1 MRRLPAH
8 VHDVRS
14 GSLSKI
20 VARPHYAGSGGNE
33 VSQMKAAGLTMSY
46 LELLKLAL
54 PETIV
59 VITALAVLSIGLGT
73 GRVKLT
79 ATVSTAKPAQS
90 ANDTST
96 ATGICSAVAAFGLAV
111 AIGTVLMLPRNA
123 TLFSGMLLITPLTS
137 LFKIICIALAFFT
150 VLLTTSEKSLRH
162 PGEYLALVLFATVGL
177 MLLVGSEELLMIFI
191 GLELLGL
198 SLYVM
203 TAFDKT
209 DVRSAEAGLKY
220 FLFGS
225 TSSAFTLFGISLI
238 YGMTGTTSLPAISQ
252 KLASAFPTS
261 SGLLAVGIIMTLVG
275 FAFKIAAA
283 PFHLWAPD
291 AYQGAPVPSAGF
303 IASASKVASFVVL
316 GKIVL
321 VGFAPVRG
329 SAAWHAMLAGWSP
342 MLAVLAALS
351 ILVGNLVA
359 LAQSNVR
366 RLLAYSAVAHGGY
379 TLIGL
384 VAGGRDGF
392 SAALFYT
399 TTYAITLVGAFG
411 VVGFVRRETGGD
423 NLANFSGLYSR
434 SPLLAGCMAIFMLSL
449 AGIPPLAGF
458 FGKFYLFSAALRA
471 SPNHGLLWLVA
482 LALFGSFISLYY
494 YLMVL
499 KFIFVDKSAE
509 AALDRS
515 SLMRP
520 HGLAKATICLLAV
533 AVLLLG
539 VMPDILAA
547 QILAAIP

>member
-1 MRRLPAH
+1 M
-8 VHDVRS
+8 
-14 GSLSKI
+14 I
-20 VARPHYAGSGGNE
+20 
-33 VSQMKAAGLTMSY
+33 LTMSY
-46 LELLKLAL
+46 LELLKLAS

-59 VITALAVLSIGLGT
+59 VITGLAVLAIGLVT
-73 GRVKLT
+73 GRAKST
-79 ATVSTAKPAQS
+79 ATVSTAKPTQS
-90 ANDTST
+90 ANETST
-96 ATGICSAVAAFGLAV
+96 AAGICSAVAALGLAI
-111 AIGTVLMLPRNA
+111 AIGAVLMLPRNA
-123 TLFSGMLLITPLTS
+123 TLFSGMLVITPLTS

-220 FLFGS
+220 LLFGS
-225 TSSAFTLFGISLI
+225 TSSAFTFFGISLI
-238 YGMTGTTSLPAISQ
+238 YGMTGTTGLAGISQ
-252 KLASAFPTS
+252 KLGAASVQP
-261 SGLLAVGIIMTLVG
+261 LLAVGIVMTLIG

-291 AYQGAPVPSAGF
+291 AYQGGPVPSAAF

-321 VGFAPVRG
+321 VGFAPLHG
-329 SAAWHAMLAGWSP
+329 NAAWHAMVAGWSP
-342 MLAVLAALS
+342 MLAALAALS

-366 RLLAYSAVAHGGY
+366 RLLAYSAVSHGGY
-379 TLIGL
+379 TLLGL

-411 VVGFVRRETGGD
+411 GVALVRRETGGD
-423 NLANFSGLYSR
+423 DFSNFSALWTR

-471 SPNHGLLWLVA
+471 GGNHGLLWLVA
-482 LALFGSFISLYY
+482 LALFGSLISFYY

-499 KFIFVDKSAE
+499 KVIFVDKTASNAPP
-509 AALDRS
+509 AQIDFLQQASIATLALIVLFLGLFPGGLVWKITS
-515 SLMRP
+515 SLP
-520 HGLAKATICLLAV
+520 
-533 AVLLLG
+533 
-539 VMPDILAA
+539 
-547 QILAAIP
+547 

>member
-1 MRRLPAH
+1 
-8 VHDVRS
+8 
-14 GSLSKI
+14 
-20 VARPHYAGSGGNE
+20 
-33 VSQMKAAGLTMSY
+33 MSY
-46 LELLKLAL
+46 LELLKLAS
-54 PETIV
+54 PEAIV
-59 VITALAVLSIGLGT
+59 VITALVILTIGLTT
-73 GRVKLT
+73 GREAVG
-79 ATVSTAKPAQS
+79 ATVSPAQPTRNAGGTSS
-90 ANDTST
+90 ARS
-96 ATGICSAVAAFGLAV
+96 AGLCSFVAVLGLAV
-111 AIGTVLMLPRNA
+111 AIGAVLMLPRNA
-123 TLFSGMLLITPLTS
+123 TLFAGMLVITPLTS
-137 LFKIICIALAFFT
+137 LFKIICMALAFFT

-162 PGEYLALVLFATVGL
+162 RGEYLAIVLLATVGL
-177 MLLVGSEELLMIFI
+177 MLLVGSEEFLMIFI

-203 TAFDKT
+203 AAFDKS
-209 DVRSAEAGLKY
+209 DLRSAEAGLKY

-238 YGMTGTTSLPAISQ
+238 YGMSGTTGLAAISA
-252 KLASAFPTS
+252 KLATASVQP
-261 SGLLAVGIIMTLVG
+261 LLAVAIVMTLVG

-303 IASASKVASFVVL
+303 IASGSKVASFVVL

-321 VGFAPVRG
+321 IGFAPVHG
-329 SAAWHAMLAGWSP
+329 SAAWHSMVAGWSP
-342 MLAVLAALS
+342 VLAVLAALS
-351 ILVGNLVA
+351 ILLGNLVA

-458 FGKFYLFSAALRA
+458 FGKFYLFSVALRA